1 MEQTRAAVLGPVES
15 SVRPLIGC
23 DELREWLIAQ
33 GFRVAHDSLT
43 RDDECN
49 WYAYRRSGLPAREC
63 ECNDGKPMQILV
75 RPFKY
80 RHPSTMHPGWQS
92 AEVDVT
98 GEAGGVWFKL
108 QAYSLK
114 HDELQARLGDIERSL
129 IAAWNSLRPN
139 VGIEPPK
146 VGSNDGLGPL

>member
-1 MEQTRAAVLGPVES
+1 
-15 SVRPLIGC
+15 
-23 DELREWLIAQ
+23 
-33 GFRVAHDSLT
+33 
-43 RDDECN
+43 
-49 WYAYRRSGLPAREC
+49 
-63 ECNDGKPMQILV
+63 
-75 RPFKY
+75 
-80 RHPSTMHPGWQS
+80 
-92 AEVDVT
+92 
-98 GEAGGVWFKL
+98 VWFKL